1 MCIAKPTGEHVG
13 LMLDPGGWPEA
24 DEDIFYVRAQ
34 QYSQTLRQ
42 ITHVLDTCR
51 QQRLHVFE
59 GGVWSGG
66 AANAANGALGANID
80 QLMTVQDHLA
90 TVIAW
95 HRYVADLIGQA
106 KSEIGNHVDAAQREI
121 NIVERDQTLDAEQKT
136 AAIDSLISVAHA
148 ANVGV
153 VSSTAEQ
160 VLEFKHWKAP
170 KNALEQLLD
179 QKTPPPLPDTPPVSA
194 LPDTPPLGAPAPTE
208 PPLVT
213 PGIGANPAPEG
224 AASPVRPVAPVR
236 PGTAAPPTLGAVPIA
251 ASPIPAATPR
261 PAPSRQAVPA
271 AALRPATS
279 TDQTPVTGGL
289 TDQPAQADP
298 SQSGEQSGVGVAPAA
313 MTGMAPARV
322 AGAAPSGAG
331 FGATADSGSAGPATG
346 WGARSR
352 VPAGTPRLGGSVRGR
367 AAAPRASAY
376 GASAA
381 GSWASDHTNG
391 TDQRESNDAP
401 MAGPMVPVA
410 AARAAR
416 DAVAAGFTT
425 RGKDRDDALRL
436 ARRIAAA
443 LNAPG
448 GGADHDFG
456 FFWITA
462 VTVDGQI
469 AVANSYGLAF
479 IPDRVELPD
488 VVQMASADHAIPAG
502 ERARCATYP
511 LLAVQAWATHHDTT
525 LRAVIGTA
533 EQLADCDPGVA
544 KIILEPD
551 DIPESGKMTGRSRLE
566 VVNPAAAARLS
577 DTKDPSL
584 IKLLPPAPVAADVP
598 ADQDGMLWF
607 EVMAPM
613 ASSAAGREA
622 AHLRAFQAYA
632 AHAQELALHL
642 AHCAADPDT
651 ARAAIAD
658 WLYWQHV
665 AGLLGSALCNA
676 A

>member
-1 MCIAKPTGEHVG
+1 
-13 LMLDPGGWPEA
+13 
-24 DEDIFYVRAQ
+24 
-34 QYSQTLRQ
+34 
-42 ITHVLDTCR
+42 
-51 QQRLHVFE
+51 
-59 GGVWSGG
+59 
-66 AANAANGALGANID
+66 
-80 QLMTVQDHLA
+80 MTVQDHLA

-160 VLEFKHWKAP
+160 VLKFKHWKAP

-251 ASPIPAATPR
+251 ASPIPAVTPR

-279 TDQTPVTGGL
+279 TDQTPVTGGP

-298 SQSGEQSGVGVAPAA
+298 SQSGEQSGG
-313 MTGMAPARV
+313 GCCARRNDRHGAR
-322 AGAAPSGAG
+322 AGGRRSTERGRIRLDRG
-331 FGATADSGSAGPATG
+331 FGQRRPGHGVGRAVTSSGWNTPVGWVGP
-346 WGARSR
+346 GARSG
-352 VPAGTPRLGGSVRGR
+352 PSP
-367 AAAPRASAY
+367 PRASAY

-381 GSWASDHTNG
+381 GSWATDHTNG

-401 MAGPMVPVA
+401 MPGPMVPVA

-448 GGADHDFG
+448 GGADYDFG

-502 ERARCATYP
+502 ERARCVTYP

-533 EQLADCDPGVA
+533 EQLADSDPGVA

-577 DTKDPSL
+577 DTKDPNL

-632 AHAQELALHL
+632 AHAQEFALHL

>member
-1 MCIAKPTGEHVG
+1 
-13 LMLDPGGWPEA
+13 
-24 DEDIFYVRAQ
+24 
-34 QYSQTLRQ
+34 
-42 ITHVLDTCR
+42 
-51 QQRLHVFE
+51 
-59 GGVWSGG
+59 
-66 AANAANGALGANID
+66 
-80 QLMTVQDHLA
+80 
-90 TVIAW
+90 
-95 HRYVADLIGQA
+95 
-106 KSEIGNHVDAAQREI
+106 
-121 NIVERDQTLDAEQKT
+121 
-136 AAIDSLISVAHA
+136 
-148 ANVGV
+148 
-153 VSSTAEQ
+153 
-160 VLEFKHWKAP
+160 
-170 KNALEQLLD
+170 
-179 QKTPPPLPDTPPVSA
+179 
-194 LPDTPPLGAPAPTE
+194 
-208 PPLVT
+208 
-213 PGIGANPAPEG
+213 
-224 AASPVRPVAPVR
+224 
-236 PGTAAPPTLGAVPIA
+236 
-251 ASPIPAATPR
+251 
-261 PAPSRQAVPA
+261 
-271 AALRPATS
+271 
-279 TDQTPVTGGL
+279 
-289 TDQPAQADP
+289 
-298 SQSGEQSGVGVAPAA
+298 
-313 MTGMAPARV
+313 
-322 AGAAPSGAG
+322 
-331 FGATADSGSAGPATG
+331 
-346 WGARSR
+346 
-352 VPAGTPRLGGSVRGR
+352 
-367 AAAPRASAY
+367 
-376 GASAA
+376 
-381 GSWASDHTNG
+381 
-391 TDQRESNDAP
+391 

-469 AVANSYGLAF
+469 SVANSYGLAF

-525 LRAVIGTA
+525 LPAVIGTA

-607 EVMAPM
+607 EVTAPM

-622 AHLRAFQAYA
+622 AHLRAFQPMPRTRRNSPCTW
-632 AHAQELALHL
+632 H
-642 AHCAADPDT
+642 T
-651 ARAAIAD
+651 ARPIPTPRVPPSPTGCTGNTSPGCSAAPCATRRETDREAQSTVTSGPAD
-658 WLYWQHV
+658 
-665 AGLLGSALCNA
+665 
-676 A
+676 

>member
-1 MCIAKPTGEHVG
+1 MSIAKPTGEHVG
-13 LMLDPGGWPEA
+13 LMLHPGGWPQA
-24 DEDIFYVRAQ
+24 DEDLFYARAQ
-34 QYSQTLRQ
+34 QYNQTLHR
-42 ITHVLDTCR
+42 ITRIVDTCR

-66 AANAANGALGANID
+66 AANAANGALGATID
-80 QLMTVQDHLA
+80 QLMTVQDRLA
-90 TVIAW
+90 TVISW
-95 HRYVADLIGQA
+95 HRYVADVIGQA
-106 KSEIGNHVDAAQREI
+106 KAEIGNHVDAAHREI
-121 NIVERDQTLDAEQKT
+121 DIVERDHSLDAEQKT
-136 AAIDSLISVAHA
+136 TAIESLVSAAHA

-153 VSSTAEQ
+153 VCSTAEQ
-160 VLEFKHWKAP
+160 VLQFQHWKAP
-170 KNALEQLLD
+170 NNALEQLLD
-179 QKTPPPLPDTPPVSA
+179 QKTPPPLPDTPPLGA
-194 LPDTPPLGAPAPTE
+194 LPDTPPLSTPAPTE
-208 PPLVT
+208 PPQTT
-213 PGIGANPAPEG
+213 PGIGANPTPQPPG
-224 AASPVRPVAPVR
+224 SPVPPVTPAKPATAP
-236 PGTAAPPTLGAVPIA
+236 
-251 ASPIPAATPR
+251 PAATPR
-261 PAPSRQAVPA
+261 PAPSRPAVPA
-271 AALRPATS
+271 AALKPATS
-279 TDQTPVTGGL
+279 TDQTPVAGGAS
-289 TDQPAQADP
+289 DRPAQADP
-298 SQSGEQSGVGVAPAA
+298 SQSDAQSGVGVAPAA
-313 MTGMAPARV
+313 MTGMPPVRV

-331 FGATADSGSAGPATG
+331 LGASTDSGSAGPATA
-346 WGARSR
+346 WGRRSR
-352 VPAGTPRLGGSVRGR
+352 IPGAPPRWGGPVRGR
-367 AAAPRASAY
+367 PAATPASAHGAAAA
-376 GASAA
+376 GAPVT
-381 GSWASDHTNG
+381 DHTDR
-391 TDQRESNDAP
+391 TDGPESNTAP
-401 MAGPMVPVA
+401 MTAPIVPVA
-410 AARAAR
+410 PARAAR
-416 DAVAAGFTT
+416 DAVAAGFTN
-425 RGKDRDDALRL
+425 RGHDNDDALRL

-479 IPDRVELPD
+479 IPDGVELPD

-551 DIPESGKMTGRSRLE
+551 DIPQSGKMTGRSRLE
-566 VVNPAAAARLS
+566 VVNPAAATRLS

-651 ARAAIAD
+651 ARAATAD

-665 AGLLGSALCNA
+665 AGLLGSALSTA